1 MKEVNITLNIDDHS
15 IWDVWQDENVRHS
28 DGARTRRRVAWQS
41 GEGVQEI
48 GLAFMVEEITD
59 WNLFV
64 KTGKSDVDNI
74 SSLK

>member
-1 MKEVNITLNIDDHS
+1 MDQEPEGELLHKVVKVYKKET
-15 IWDVWQDENVRHS
+15 
-28 DGARTRRRVAWQS
+28 
-41 GEGVQEI
+41 
-48 GLAFMVEEITD
+48 FMVEEITD